1 MNNKFTLVLVAV
13 AAGLSAI
20 AAWTLKSDKQLP
32 PPPPPPLVSVQ
43 EMGVL
48 VSLKVNYANVLEF
61 NNRITQDIPWTQ
73 WELRFGGTRVLLI
86 ARGECLIGTDLR
98 LAKYEQSAASTKT
111 ATLVV
116 PNPRVI
122 SARLN
127 HDPKAGGSSFYEA
140 STNGVVALV
149 PGTEAQTKAVNM
161 ALQKGQSDIE
171 ANCAKPELIEA
182 ARKSAEAVLLP
193 TVSAT
198 GWKVAIAWR

>member
-1 MNNKFTLVLVAV
+1 MNNIFSFVLVAV
-13 AAGLSAI
+13 LAAV
-20 AAWTLKSDKQLP
+20 AAWTMKPEKER
-32 PPPPPPLVSVQ
+32 PPPPPPLVSVE

-61 NNRITQDIPWTQ
+61 NTRVTQDIPWTQ
-73 WELRFGGTRVLLI
+73 WELRFGGSRVLLI
-86 ARGECLIGTDLR
+86 ARGDCLIGTDLK
-98 LAKYEQSAASTKT
+98 LAKYEQSAAATKT

-116 PNPRVI
+116 PHPKVI

-127 HDPKAGGSSFYEA
+127 HDPKTGGSSFYEA
-140 STNGVVALV
+140 STSGLIALV
-149 PGTEAQTKAVNM
+149 PGTKDQTKAIDL

-171 ANCAKPELIEA
+171 ATCAKPELIEA